1 MKKEQKQEVVRSPQA
16 YSAESSLNRAVNRIN
31 SHLPKSPG
39 NWKAMVKELACT
51 VKLNFSKKKHI
62 RPESKKRKMSQIKRT
77 VQQFYIKDDV
87 SRWTP
92 RKGQY
97 VITKDEN
104 RKKVKQQKQ
113 FIKMTVGELHQLFK
127 EKKPK
132 H

>member
-1 MKKEQKQEVVRSPQA
+1 
-16 YSAESSLNRAVNRIN
+16 
-31 SHLPKSPG
+31 
-39 NWKAMVKELACT
+39 MVKELACT

-62 RPESKKRKMSQIKRT
+62 RPESKKRKMFQIKRT

-132 H
+132 Y